1 MEGGTV
7 TLTCQ
12 EPSVVMIVPRGAN
25 VRWNLYY
32 SFVSKENKLRCTMM
46 GVIWVMDNNQ
56 VGSIINHF
64 IK

>member
-12 EPSVVMIVPRGAN
+12 EPSVVMMVPRGAN

-32 SFVSKENKLRCTMM
+32 SFVSKENKLQLYNHGGNM
-46 GVIWVMDNNQ
+46 GN
-56 VGSIINHF
+56 G
-64 IK
+64 

>member
-32 SFVSKENKLRCTMM
+32 SFVSKKTNFNVQSWGNM
-46 GVIWVMDNNQ
+46 GN
-56 VGSIINHF
+56 G
-64 IK
+64 